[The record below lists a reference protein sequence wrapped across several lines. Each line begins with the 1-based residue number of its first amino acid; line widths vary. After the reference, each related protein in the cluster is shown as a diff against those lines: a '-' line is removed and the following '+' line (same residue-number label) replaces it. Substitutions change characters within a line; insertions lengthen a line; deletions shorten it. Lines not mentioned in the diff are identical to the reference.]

1 MEEIMKKLFSTM
13 DIPLTD
19 EQEKK
24 FIRFYEL
31 LTEWNKRINLTSITE
46 YSEVK
51 VKHFLDSIA
60 LLKYVSVNEMK
71 HKSLIDVGTGAGFP
85 GIPLAIMCPEL
96 SVTLLDTLNKKITFL
111 NEVVKECGLSNVRTV
126 HGRAEDIAR
135 QEEYREHFD
144 YSVSRAVAGLSVL
157 SEYCIPFLKV
167 GGLFLAYKSVKTE
180 EEIIESKH
188 ALDLLHADIE
198 RVEKFELPA
207 NNSEVSSD
215 GDRRSILF
223 IRKNNTTESRYPRRA
238 GKPSKKPL

>member
-51 VKHFLDSIA
+51 VKHFLDSVA

-96 SVTLLDTLNKKITFL
+96 SVTLLDTLNKRITFL
-111 NEVVKECGLSNVRTV
+111 NEVVKECELSNVRTV
-126 HGRAEDIAR
+126 HGRAEDI
-135 QEEYREHFD
+135 D
-144 YSVSRAVAGLSVL
+144 
-157 SEYCIPFLKV
+157 
-167 GGLFLAYKSVKTE
+167 
-180 EEIIESKH
+180 
-188 ALDLLHADIE
+188 
-198 RVEKFELPA
+198 
-207 NNSEVSSD
+207 
-215 GDRRSILF
+215 
-223 IRKNNTTESRYPRRA
+223 RKNIENTLTILYQ
-238 GKPSKKPL
+238 GQ

>member
-1 MEEIMKKLFSTM
+1 MKKLFSTM
-13 DIPLTD
+13 GIPLSD
-19 EQEKK
+19 EQEEK

-31 LTEWNKRINLTSITE
+31 LTEWNERINLTSITE

-51 VKHFLDSIA
+51 VKHFLDSVA
-60 LLKYVSVNEMK
+60 LLKYFPDNEMK
-71 HKSLIDVGTGAGFP
+71 HKSMIDVGTGAGFP

-96 SVTLLDTLNKKITFL
+96 SVTLLDTLNKRINFL

-135 QEEYREHFD
+135 KEEFREQFD

-180 EEIIESKH
+180 EEISESKH
-188 ALDLLHADIE
+188 AIDLLYAEIE
-198 RVEKFELPA
+198 RVERFELVK
-207 NNSEVSSD
+207 NSNEVSSD

-223 IRKNNTTESRYPRRA
+223 IRKMKTTDSKYPRRA